1 MKKRQGFIRQSYG
14 GFIRQ
19 TDGGFTLIE
28 LLVVI
33 GVIAILLAV
42 LMLALQRAKR
52 QARAVACQANLRQ
65 WGLIISTYSQ
75 DNDGR
80 FWELQSNPSQ
90 LWFNVLDAWRY
101 EDLCFCPMAVKVN
114 PDPERNYADGTVF
127 GNKFTAWQLVD
138 SGRSDGKAAR
148 GSYGLNGW
156 VADTRYSPRPDTTW
170 YWKTC
175 YVERPATVPVFA
187 DCINFAIG
195 PQDVDKPPAYED
207 ELLAYLGFCAINRHN
222 GGINIL
228 FMDWSA
234 RKTGL
239 KELWTLKWHRE
250 FDTINCW
257 TTAGG
262 VKPTDWPEWMR
273 KFKDY

>member
-1 MKKRQGFIRQSYG
+1 MKERRAFIRSGKYVDAG
-14 GFIRQ
+14 C
-19 TDGGFTLIE
+19 GGFTLIE

-42 LMLALQRAKR
+42 LMPALQRARR
-52 QARAVACQANLRQ
+52 QARAVACQASLRQ
-65 WGLIISTYSQ
+65 WGLIISTYLQ

-80 FWELQSNPSQ
+80 FWNLQSNPNQ

-114 PDPERNYADGTVF
+114 PDPERNYAGGTVF
-127 GNKFTAWQLVD
+127 GSKFTAWQLVD

-156 VADTRYSPRPDTTW
+156 VADIGYSSQDTSAW

-175 YVERPATVPVFA
+175 YVEHPDRVPVFS

-195 PQDVDKPPAYED
+195 PLDVDKPPAYED
-207 ELLAYLGFCAINRHN
+207 ELLAYLGFCAINRHD
-222 GGINIL
+222 GKINML
-228 FMDWSA
+228 FMDWSV
-234 RKTGL
+234 RKVGL

-250 FDTINCW
+250 FDTAN
-257 TTAGG
+257 
-262 VKPTDWPEWMR
+262 R
-273 KFKDY
+273 